1 MEHAH
6 PTGLRKRAVG
16 IEPRPR
22 EQDVVGLPFA
32 RLAAG
37 IHRRRLLLVERTALA
52 VGVGEGS
59 VGAVF
64 KRIEHLDLVL
74 LHQEH
79 ARVAASLTLA
89 LGG

>member
-37 IHRRRLLLVERTALA
+37 IHRRRLLLVECAALA
-52 VGVGEGS
+52 IGVGEGA

-64 KRIEHLDLVL
+64 E
-74 LHQEH
+74 
-79 ARVAASLTLA
+79 
-89 LGG
+89 